1 MTGVAT
7 VVSDPWSVERDAG
20 GVAVVAFDGGER
32 RTMGIAAAGQLAAIL
47 ADFAARPQPPVVV
60 LVVDIL
66 HAELDEVLQMSGGRP
81 IADWQ
86 PWLDAINGLA
96 RYPSATLVAV
106 PRQASCGG
114 LELSLAADA
123 RIVAPDAR
131 LGVLESRM
139 GIMPGAGGT
148 QRIPRL
154 AGIGAASLMCFLG
167 ETISGVEAHRLG
179 LAQAV
184 DADPVG
190 CAVGFAER
198 MAARGAPVLGAIK
211 RALLASQP
219 ENPEG
224 YREEGRAFLSVV
236 ARPEAASTMRAWLD
250 RQAAGDPPAL
260 DPSSLP

>member
-1 MTGVAT
+1 MTRAET
-7 VVSDPWSVERDAG
+7 AIDDPWFIDRDSD
-20 GVAVVAFDGGER
+20 GVAVIVFDGGER
-32 RTMGIAAAGQLAAIL
+32 RTMSIAAAAQLAGML
-47 ADFAARPQPPVVV
+47 AEFAARPEPPVVV
-60 LVVDIL
+60 LSVDIL
-66 HAELDEVLQMSGGRP
+66 HAELSEVMQMSSGRP

-96 RYPSATLVAV
+96 CYPSATLVAIR
-106 PRQASCGG
+106 RQASCGG
-114 LELSLAADA
+114 LELSIAADA

-131 LGVLESRM
+131 VGVLESRM

-154 AGIGAASLMCFLG
+154 AGIGAAALMCFLG

-184 DADPVG
+184 DPDPVG
-190 CAVGFAER
+190 YAVKMAER
-198 MAARGAPVLGAIK
+198 MASRAAPVLMAVK
-211 RALLASQP
+211 RALLAAQV

-224 YREEGRAFLSVV
+224 YRQEGKAFLSVV
-236 ARPEAASTMRAWLD
+236 ARPEADTTMRAWLD
-250 RQAAGDPPAL
+250 RQADGDSPAL